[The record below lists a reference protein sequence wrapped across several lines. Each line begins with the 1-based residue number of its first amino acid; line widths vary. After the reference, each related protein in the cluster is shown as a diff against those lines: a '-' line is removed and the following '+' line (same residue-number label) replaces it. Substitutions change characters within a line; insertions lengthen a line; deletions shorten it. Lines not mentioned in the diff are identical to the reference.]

1 MIKCLAF
8 DLDGTLLMDDKTM
21 DPRTVDSIKQAMA

>member
-8 DLDGTLLMDDKTM
+8 DLDGTLLMDDGSKNSGFHQTGNG
-21 DPRTVDSIKQAMA
+21 